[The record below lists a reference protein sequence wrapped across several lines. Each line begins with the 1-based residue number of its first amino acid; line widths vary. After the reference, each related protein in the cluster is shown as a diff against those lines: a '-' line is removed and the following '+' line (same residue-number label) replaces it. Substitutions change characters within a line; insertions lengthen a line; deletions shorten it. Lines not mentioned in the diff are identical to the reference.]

1 MEPTLKLPKVA
12 HRQPIIVGLNAI
24 VGSKLYIVPV
34 DEGTTVWVTW
44 QVEWLCIERG
54 IESSADYSSRT
65 RPRRASSD
73 LRRLLIDGFEALCV
87 HDGVLEQDVVGAV

>member
-1 MEPTLKLPKVA
+1 MQSINSALVASNAQTRSPLPIVDHIHELHGELRIFLFLADIEVLEEMEPTLKLPKVA

-44 QVEWLCIERG
+44 QVEWL
-54 IESSADYSSRT
+54 
-65 RPRRASSD
+65 
-73 LRRLLIDGFEALCV
+73 
-87 HDGVLEQDVVGAV
+87 